1 MLFRSILTSAEV
13 NRHRER
19 MLDGHPAWSLN
30 ETERLIYTVISRE
43 GTLRR
48 LYQAVIAT
56 PVEGTEL
63 TAAMRETEQA
73 LGLSV
78 GQRG

>member
-1 MLFRSILTSAEV
+1 MKLLTSAEV
-13 NRHRER
+13 ERYRER
-19 MLDGHPAWSLN
+19 MLDEGGDGTALQ
-30 ETERLIYTVISRE
+30 LIYTVISRE

-56 PVEGTEL
+56 PLEGTEL

-73 LGLSV
+73 LGLSA